1 MSQPAPWIVLFD
13 VDGTLVLTGRA
24 GLRGMTVAF
33 SRLYGSASALEGIAV
48 AGRTDRAIVSDAL
61 RAAGRD
67 VTPEEIL
74 RLREAYI
81 ADLQFEIG
89 RPVAD
94 PSGVLPG
101 VVALLDELESQPD
114 VSVGLLT
121 GNFEAGARIKLG
133 HFDLWDRF
141 PFGAFGDD
149 HDDRN
154 ALVPV
159 ALARARAAG
168 AAETSLDRV
177 VVVGDTPLDIA
188 CARAHGARAVAVA
201 TGSFSG
207 DQLRAAG
214 ADVVVDTLVQAR
226 ALLARGSYLDL
237 WKTRGS

>member
-1 MSQPAPWIVLFD
+1 MSPDAPWIVLFD

-24 GLRGMTVAF
+24 GLRGMTSAF
-33 SRLYGSASALEGIAV
+33 SRLYGSPGALAGIPV

-61 RAAGRD
+61 RAAGLA

-74 RLREAYI
+74 RLRDAYI
-81 ADLQFEIG
+81 ADLQVEMG

-94 PSGVLPG
+94 FSGVLPG
-101 VVALLDELESQPD
+101 VTALLEELEALPG

-141 PFGAFGDD
+141 PYGAFGDD
-149 HDDRN
+149 HDDRT

-168 AAETSLDRV
+168 IAETPADRV

-188 CARAHGARAVAVA
+188 CARAHGARVVAVA
-201 TGSFSG
+201 TGSYSS
-207 DQLRAAG
+207 DDLRAAG
-214 ADVVVDTLVQAR
+214 ADVVVETLVDAR
-226 ALLARGSYLDL
+226 ALLSASLR
-237 WKTRGS
+237 T

>member
-1 MSQPAPWIVLFD
+1 
-13 VDGTLVLTGRA
+13 
-24 GLRGMTVAF
+24 
-33 SRLYGSASALEGIAV
+33 
-48 AGRTDRAIVSDAL
+48 
-61 RAAGRD
+61 

-81 ADLQFEIG
+81 ADLQIEIG

-101 VVALLDELESQPD
+101 VEALLDEFESQPV

-154 ALVPV
+154 ALVPI

-168 AAETSLDRV
+168 VAETAPDRV
-177 VVVGDTPLDIA
+177 VVIGDTPLDIA
-188 CARAHGARAVAVA
+188 CAHAHGARAVAVA
-201 TGSFSG
+201 TGSYSA

-214 ADVVVDTLVQAR
+214 ADLVVDTLVDAR
-226 ALLARGSYLDL
+226 ALIASFTD
-237 WKTRGS
+237 